1 MRKGQNCTCRLLLQK
16 ELNVSVPI
24 YSAMNLQ
31 RMAMKMEFIA
41 GHMKS
46 MENNEKVMNSFQQMA
61 QIANYNNPNF
71 EVMSNNMTNFEK
83 CMDDILINGK
93 MMEEMMSQNTNTDT
107 QADNMLEV
115 LKGELAMETANQV
128 NEAALIQQK

>member
-46 MENNEKVMNSFQQMA
+46 MENNEYFFGKNERDRMMEIWKYGTMEIWIIWDNL
-61 QIANYNNPNF
+61 
-71 EVMSNNMTNFEK
+71 
-83 CMDDILINGK
+83 ILIINYYGILKIEINRLKKIGK
-93 MMEEMMSQNTNTDT
+93 
-107 QADNMLEV
+107 
-115 LKGELAMETANQV
+115 
-128 NEAALIQQK
+128 ALQPND

>member
-1 MRKGQNCTCRLLLQK
+1 
-16 ELNVSVPI
+16 
-24 YSAMNLQ
+24 MNLQ

>member
-1 MRKGQNCTCRLLLQK
+1 
-16 ELNVSVPI
+16 
-24 YSAMNLQ
+24 
-31 RMAMKMEFIA
+31 
-41 GHMKS
+41 
-46 MENNEKVMNSFQQMA
+46 MNSFQQMA

>member
-1 MRKGQNCTCRLLLQK
+1 
-16 ELNVSVPI
+16 
-24 YSAMNLQ
+24 
-31 RMAMKMEFIA
+31 
-41 GHMKS
+41 
-46 MENNEKVMNSFQQMA
+46 
-61 QIANYNNPNF
+61 
-71 EVMSNNMTNFEK
+71 MTNFEK

-128 NEAALIQQK
+128 N

>member
-1 MRKGQNCTCRLLLQK
+1 
-16 ELNVSVPI
+16 
-24 YSAMNLQ
+24 MNLQ

-71 EVMSNNMTNFEK
+71 
-83 CMDDILINGK
+83 
-93 MMEEMMSQNTNTDT
+93 
-107 QADNMLEV
+107 
-115 LKGELAMETANQV
+115 
-128 NEAALIQQK
+128 